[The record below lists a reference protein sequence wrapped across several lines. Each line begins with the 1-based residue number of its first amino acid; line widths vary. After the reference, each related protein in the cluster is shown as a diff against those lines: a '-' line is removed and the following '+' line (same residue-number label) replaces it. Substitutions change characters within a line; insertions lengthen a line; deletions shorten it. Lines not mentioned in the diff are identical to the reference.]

1 MRQSLG
7 IAKAIMEDPSILILN
22 KPLNGLGRYGVKEK
36 RELI

>member
-22 KPLNGLGRYGVKEK
+22 KPLNGLDRYGVKEK